1 MSERDLTPGRLE
13 SFSDAVIAIIV
24 TIMVLE
30 LRPPPGASFTAL
42 VALWPDFLSYLI
54 SFWFVAIFW
63 VNHHHV
69 MRRLRG
75 LTEPVLWA
83 NISFLFL
90 LSLVPFATAW
100 VGRSGIATRPMVV
113 YALLIE
119 ACGASFWVLRRLIEQ
134 TLPVAQRHAFNGP
147 KVQAV
152 GLATMA
158 ILFSAMAVSFVSPL
172 AALALVAFSS
182 TLHMAPLTRG

>member
-1 MSERDLTPGRLE
+1 MSERVLTPGRLA

-30 LRPPPGASFTAL
+30 LRPPPSADWGALA
-42 VALWPDFLSYLI
+42 ALWPDFLSYLI

-63 VNHHHV
+63 VNHHHILG
-69 MRRLRG
+69 RLRG

-90 LSLVPFATAW
+90 LSLIPFATAW
-100 VGRSGIATRPMVV
+100 VGRSGIAAHPMVV
-113 YALLIE
+113 YALAIE
-119 ACGASFWVLRRLIEQ
+119 ACGANFGLLRRQIEK
-134 TLPVAQRHAFNGP
+134 TLPAAQRRAFNGP

-152 GLATMA
+152 GLTTMA
-158 ILFSAMAVSFVSPL
+158 LLLAAMAMSFVSPL
-172 AALALVAFSS
+172 AALGLVALSS
-182 TLHMAPLTRG
+182 TLHMAPLTRT

>member
-1 MSERDLTPGRLE
+1 MSVRDLTPRRLE

-30 LRPPPGASFTAL
+30 LRPAPRSDWGALIAM
-42 VALWPDFLSYLI
+42 WPDFLSYFI

-63 VNHHHV
+63 VNHHHIIA
-69 MRRLRG
+69 RLRT

-90 LSLVPFATAW
+90 LSLIPFATAW
-100 VGRSGIATRPMVV
+100 VGRSGIAMRPMIV

-119 ACGASFWVLRRLIEQ
+119 ACGGNFWVLRRLIEG
-134 TLPVAQRHAFNGP
+134 TLPEAQRRAFNGR

-152 GLATMA
+152 GLATLA
-158 ILFSAMAVSFVSPL
+158 LLLAAVAVSFVSPL
-172 AALALVAFSS
+172 AALGIVALSS
-182 TLHMAPLTRG
+182 TLHMAPMTRA